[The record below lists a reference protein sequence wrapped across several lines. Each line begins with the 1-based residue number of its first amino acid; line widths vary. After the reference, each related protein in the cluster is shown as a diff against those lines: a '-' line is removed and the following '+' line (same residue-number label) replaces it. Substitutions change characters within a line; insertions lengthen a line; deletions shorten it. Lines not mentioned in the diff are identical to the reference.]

1 MFHLNIQA
9 WFWRC
14 SVKAGN
20 KVFKKIILDF
30 LFWLPSH
37 FFYLWCQG
45 SLWWSSV
52 SIRHCL
58 TTQIAPRN
66 TFPNSQVCPTI
77 ESMIVEIFFKKNTTM
92 SFSSQEVVSVHCV
105 CQTYF
110 FNRFYVWLSLLWSA
124 YQCQYLSD
132 LFLQLPLL
140 CFITWKYL
148 PVPKRPKVP
157 TSKYL
162 TFTKSIQMFWICL
175 LIQSHTV

>member
-45 SLWWSSV
+45 SLWWLSV

-110 FNRFYVWLSLLWSA
+110 FNRYYVCYHYSEVPTST
-124 YQCQYLSD
+124 YPKGQ
-132 LFLQLPLL
+132 
-140 CFITWKYL
+140 KYL
-148 PVPKRPKVP
+148 PAS
-157 TSKYL
+157 TSL
-162 TFTKSIQMFWICL
+162 WQKSILIFFICL
-175 LIQSHTV
+175 LIQSHSV